1 MTLLSDY
8 CNDSLKH
15 LTVCWCVSLIS
26 VHWQRQNDV
35 HIVYWH
41 ILLPWKTQCL
51 FTYNLSGFVN
61 HYLPVESQKLYLS
74 KSGFVNVQNWKNS
87 IKTLNITIMFPFY
100 NLFKVPYNTCQG
112 CARLANWLKEKKIV
126 LNE

>member
-1 MTLLSDY
+1 MTLLSDN

-51 FTYNLSGFVN
+51 FTYNRSGFVN

-87 IKTLNITIMFPFY
+87 IKTLNITIMFTFY
-100 NLFKVPYNTCQG
+100 NLFKVRYNTCQG